1 MAYDEE
7 LAGRVRDVLAG
18 EPGITEKRMFGG
30 LAFLVDG
37 HMGVS
42 ASSRGGLLVRVEPEL
57 GETLLEEPGVAPFE
71 MRGRPMTGWLHVSPS
86 AVQDED
92 ALERWVSLALTC
104 ARRL

>member
-7 LAGRVRDVLAG
+7 LAARVRDVLAG

-42 ASSRGGLLVRVEPEL
+42 ASSRGGLLVRVEPER
-57 GETLLEEPGVAPFE
+57 GEALLEEPGVAPFE
-71 MRGRPMTGWLHVSPS
+71 MRGRPMTGWLHVSAA
-86 AVQDED
+86 AVEEQD
-92 ALERWVSLALTC
+92 ALERWVGLALSC
-104 ARRL
+104 ARSL